1 MNKMSQ
7 KEDGK
12 KSLFLEE
19 IAEFAVDNAEINEKF
34 KTKLA
39 AESETYY
46 QNNVTYFKNALSLLA
61 VNSLEAHSLI
71 HQMEA

>member
-7 KEDGK
+7 KEDK

-19 IAEFAVDNAEINEKF
+19 IAEFAVDNADIREKF
-34 KTKLA
+34 QVKLA

-46 QNNVTYFKNALSLLA
+46 QNNITYFKNAMSLLA
-61 VNSLEAHSLI
+61 VNSLEAHSLV
-71 HQMEA
+71 HQIET